1 MKFLPMRFICGG
13 MSLTQR
19 MNSAKSMP
27 GQISSSCEGIFVPLL
42 RRSLKMKITGRAD
55 VENKEFRTL
64 LVAND
69 RNMTSPSAS
78 RKKRG
83 V

>member
-1 MKFLPMRFICGG
+1 
-13 MSLTQR
+13 
-19 MNSAKSMP
+19 
-27 GQISSSCEGIFVPLL
+27 
-42 RRSLKMKITGRAD
+42 MKITGRAD
-55 VENKEFRTL
+55 VENKEVRTL